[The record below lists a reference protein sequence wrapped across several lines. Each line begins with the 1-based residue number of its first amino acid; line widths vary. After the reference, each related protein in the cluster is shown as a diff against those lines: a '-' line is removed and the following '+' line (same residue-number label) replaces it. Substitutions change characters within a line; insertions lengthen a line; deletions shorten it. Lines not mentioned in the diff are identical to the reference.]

1 MKEEYIME
9 TNIFRMVDTNA
20 EDFGDDLTFI
30 LKTNCSR
37 EKLEEIEKNADMIW
51 CDYEPEDLDEEY
63 RQFVPNLYGVSKI
76 EIMEIITK
84 HLGYSWEV
92 IHLEEVKW

>member
-1 MKEEYIME
+1 ME
-9 TNIFRMVDTNA
+9 TNIFKMVDTNA

-51 CDYEPEDLDEEY
+51 RDCEPEELDEEY

-76 EIMEIITK
+76 EIMEIIAA